1 MLSWTNYVGMYVIP
15 DIALLAD
22 TVTDV
27 MLLPVPHT
35 GCLWGFEQVLR
46 NLFASCAESPS
57 RYSCAGCPVLPCGWG
72 LWGACAVMLFW
83 EPSERASIY
92 SSRFPARGKTE
103 KKKTKPWGQVS
114 NSFLCFLLV
123 QLLETL
129 GSITQER
136 KDEVVKKGAV
146 SWFCPLRVSL

>member
-1 MLSWTNYVGMYVIP
+1 MYVIP

-57 RYSCAGCPVLPCGWG
+57 RYSCAGCPVLLCGWG
-72 LWGACAVMLFW
+72 LWRACAVMLFW

-103 KKKTKPWGQVS
+103 KKKKQNLEDRYPILSCVFCWYNCWKPW
-114 NSFLCFLLV
+114 
-123 QLLETL
+123 
-129 GSITQER
+129 
-136 KDEVVKKGAV
+136 EVLPKKEEM
-146 SWFCPLRVSL
+146 R